1 MLFRAQGDHRL
12 EPRGIAGDG
21 LRRVALEYTREDK
34 PRFQLCERHADA
46 SARAAPEGEVRSGRD
61 LLFVR
66 RIPALWFERLRVPPD
81 SRQAMNDPLA
91 QDDQRTNRQ
100 AHTV

>member
-1 MLFRAQGDHRL
+1 MLFRAQGDDLL
-12 EPRGIAGDG
+12 ESGGIAGDG
-21 LRRVALEYTREDK
+21 LRCIALEYTREDK

-46 SARAAPEGEVRSGRD
+46 SARAAPEREICPRRN

-66 RIPALWFERLRVPPD
+66 RVPALWFERLCVPPD
-81 SRQAMNDPLA
+81 SRQAMYDPLA
-91 QDDQRTNRQ
+91 QNDQRANRQ